1 MSEIADRIDRVASEV
16 LTLAEKRQ
24 VSASSRAPLTALT
37 GRWRE
42 SVAKVAV
49 VGEISVGK
57 STLINALVGEPILPT
72 GEEPLSS
79 VPVVLSHGRYTAAT
93 VHLVYGGQPHVHRLA
108 GADDIAAHLTT
119 RGERVLREKYG
130 RDARVLG
137 AEVSADSELLASG
150 LQLIDTPGVGG
161 LDPAHRRRTV
171 ATLEDVDAVLFTIKP
186 DRPINENELAFLAES
201 ADRVRTY
208 VIVQTRRDETTHADA
223 HLAAEMARLADTRT
237 WSAVVGADR
246 ADELAARFSGASG
259 VSVAAKLALDAG
271 CSAAALDLN
280 GITELRK
287 RLTENV
293 VGQVTEIHLGDMV
306 RLTRNVAAAT
316 EARLDDL
323 LALLEAGDRNAEPI
337 LAREERI
344 QRWVKREGDN
354 WRDNLRT
361 ATADAQR
368 EITERANNCIRDLR
382 RDYLDRFATM
392 KTKAIKPAV
401 DLLVV
406 EPENLLVTM
415 RGVVRKR
422 LKRATAALTEDK
434 EDDPI
439 ARGVDQW
446 LTAIEMQGRLPG
458 LEDAYRTPQARVQV
472 EDFAPAASLGVMS
485 VYREQVRPAGAKAR
499 TGSAHHGAGSAL
511 AVATAALLNPPV
523 LITLGLAAGV
533 FGAIGILRRK
543 RIDTIAAA
551 KAAHAEVEKAIL
563 KQALPHAMKQAEAAR
578 DAVIAGV
585 ELLTEQEQEL
595 IARDRADL
603 DDVANLPPEERAGRK
618 KSLEFDLAWVAQV
631 NTELDDVEKGR

>member
-1 MSEIADRIDRVASEV
+1 MSEIADRLDRVAAEI

-24 VSASSRAPLTALT
+24 VSASSRAPLAALT

-57 STLINALVGEPILPT
+57 STLINALVGAPILPT

-93 VHLVYGGQPHVHRLA
+93 VHLVYGGQPHVHRLG
-108 GADDIAAHLTT
+108 GADDIATHLTT

-137 AEVSADSELLASG
+137 AEVTAESELLASG
-150 LQLIDTPGVGG
+150 VQLIDTPGVGG

-246 ADELAARFSGASG
+246 ADELAARFAGASG
-259 VSVAAKLALDAG
+259 VSVAAKLALDAD
-271 CSAAALDLN
+271 CSTAALDRN

-293 VGQVTEIHLGDMV
+293 VDQVAEIHLGDMV
-306 RLTRNVAAAT
+306 RLTRNVTAAT
-316 EARLDDL
+316 GARLEDL
-323 LALLEAGDRNAEPI
+323 LALLEAGNRNDEPVR
-337 LAREERI
+337 AREERI
-344 QRWVKREGDN
+344 RRWVKREGDN

-368 EITERANNCIRDLR
+368 EITERANKRIRELR

-401 DLLVV
+401 DVLVV

-415 RGVVRKR
+415 RGVVRER
-422 LKRATAALTEDK
+422 LKRAIEALTEGK
-434 EDDPI
+434 KDDPI
-439 ARGVDQW
+439 ARGLDQW
-446 LTAIEMQGRLPG
+446 LTAVEMEGRLPDLG
-458 LEDAYRTPQARVQV
+458 DTYRTPQTRVQV
-472 EDFAPAASLGVMS
+472 EDFTPAASFGVMS
-485 VYREQVRPAGAKAR
+485 MYREQVRTTRAGN
-499 TGSAHHGAGSAL
+499 THHGAGSAL

-533 FGAIGILRRK
+533 FGAIGAWRRK

-551 KAAHAEVEKAIL
+551 KAVYAEVEKAIL
-563 KQALPHAMKQAEAAR
+563 NQALPHAKKQAEGDR

-618 KSLEFDLAWVAQV
+618 KSVEFDLAWVAQV